1 MSDPVWYRSLYWRIA
16 FGFITLLAVVLLVQ
30 IVVFLWLTD
39 RIVGPS
45 SKSPQQLAASLA
57 ADIGPRV
64 AADPSLQLDPYLRNT
79 FGHIYQPFLVVL
91 NDGRFGSNR
100 GDRLPPGFLR
110 SMLPRGRRGR
120 FGDQGRGGDPGR
132 PDFGR
137 PDQGR
142 GNPGERPGV
151 ADPPPGGGL
160 PGPPSPAPGDRPP
173 GDRPPGEWQGGR
185 GDRPPDGEG
194 RGGPRRAE
202 TAPIT
207 VNGTEIGTVLVP
219 AEAPPTFVAVWE
231 VGPTLA
237 WFALGLLGVGAAVT
251 ALAIFRPTHNRL
263 RALEEAAT
271 ALGQGRT
278 DVRAVEGGGDEVS
291 SLARTFNRMAED
303 LEVRAAALGAS
314 DRARRQLLAD
324 VSHEL
329 MTPLTAIR
337 GYTETLGM
345 ADLALDEP
353 TKGRYL
359 SIIGEETQKLE
370 ELIGDLLDLA
380 RLEGGGGTLAF
391 KQVAIADLFGRVVD
405 RHGPTIR
412 DRQITVSRQIVPDE
426 LEIWGDPQRL
436 EQALQNLAANAIR
449 HTPDGGTVTLGAQ
462 MGPDGVHLRVE
473 DSGPGIPAEHLPRLF
488 DRFYKVDPSRHVGP
502 SASGSGLGLSIV
514 KAIVERHGGRISA
527 ANAVAGGAAFEI
539 LLPAHARDHAA

>member
-1 MSDPVWYRSLYWRIA
+1 MSKPVWYRSLYWRIA
-16 FGFITLLAVVLLVQ
+16 FGFIALLAVVLVAQ
-30 IVVFLWLTD
+30 VVVFLWLTD

-45 SKSPQQLAASLA
+45 SKSPQQLATNLASEIAPDLA
-57 ADIGPRV
+57 AQPT
-64 AADPSLQLDPYLRNT
+64 LQLEPYLRSK

-91 NDGRFGSNR
+91 SDGRFGSNR
-100 GDRLPPGFLR
+100 FDGLPPGFARGLI
-110 SMLPRGRRGR
+110 PRFRRGGR
-120 FGDQGRGGDPGR
+120 FGDFGRGGDPGR
-132 PDFGR
+132 P
-137 PDQGR
+137 PDGGR
-142 GNPGERPGV
+142 GNPFDARPGLPEPPTG
-151 ADPPPGGGL
+151 ADARGGARPP
-160 PGPPSPAPGDRPP
+160 DRPP
-173 GDRPPGEWQGGR
+173 ELRP

-207 VNGTEIGTVLVP
+207 VNGTEVGTVLVP
-219 AEAPPTFVAVWE
+219 SEAPPVFFAVWE

-251 ALAIFRPTHNRL
+251 ALVIFRPTHNRL

-303 LEVRAAALGAS
+303 LEARAAALGAS

-345 ADLALDEP
+345 GNLPLDEA
-353 TKGRYL
+353 TRGRYL
-359 SIIGEETQKLE
+359 AIIGEETQKLE

-391 KQVAIADLFGRVVD
+391 KNVPVSELFGRVLD
-405 RHGPTIR
+405 RHGPIIR
-412 DRQITVSRQIVPDE
+412 DRRITVVRRIEPE
-426 LEIWGDPQRL
+426 ALEVWGDPQRL
-436 EQALQNLAANAIR
+436 EQALQNLASNALR
-449 HTPDGGTVTLGAQ
+449 HTPEGGTIHLSAAAA
-462 MGPDGVHLRVE
+462 PDGAHLSVA
-473 DSGPGIPAEHLPRLF
+473 DSGAGIPQEHLPRVF
-488 DRFYKVDPSRHVGP
+488 DRFYKVDPSRSVS
-502 SASGSGLGLSIV
+502 SASTGSGLGLSIV
-514 KAIVERHGGRISA
+514 QAIVERHGGRIA
-527 ANAVAGGAAFEI
+527 ASNAAKGGAMFEI
-539 LLPAHARDHAA
+539 VLPAHASDRAA